1 MERMPQSPL
10 EADAAHIMALKAAEG
25 AGVPQDWMAALDH
38 LQRSAQLGSRLAQA
52 ELAGLSGQWT
62 LAQGILAGDMVPESR
77 WSQLASSVDLAKWL
91 KPPRSVVCSEKLRMV
106 GVEGIAVPEM
116 CDWVIARARPRLAPA
131 RVARRKSDEVLV
143 GTSERTNSVCGF
155 GARDG
160 DLILAIL
167 RARISDVT
175 ETPLHSLEPTNILHY
190 TVGQEF
196 RPHFDIVLDPD
207 SPDYAMKFAEGGQ
220 RTLTFLL
227 PLNDDYEG
235 GETDFLTLGM
245 RWKGRKGTGL
255 FFWNVMPD
263 GKLDPLTYHAGRPPT
278 RGEKWMLSQ
287 WIRTRPTDG

>member
-1 MERMPQSPL
+1 MPQSL
-10 EADAAHIMALKAAEG
+10 SEADAAHGMALKAAEG

-38 LQRSAQLGSRLAQA
+38 LRRSAQLGSRLAQA

-62 LAQGILAGDMVPESR
+62 LAQGILAGHVVPEAR
-77 WSQLASSVDLAKWL
+77 WSQLFSSVDLANWL
-91 KPPRSVVCSEKLRMV
+91 EPPRSVVISEKPRMV

-116 CDWVIARARPRLAPA
+116 CDWLIARALPRLAPA
-131 RVARRKSDEVLV
+131 TVTDRKSNEILA

-155 GARDG
+155 GEREG

-175 ETPLHSLEPTNILHY
+175 KTPLRALEPTNILHY
-190 TVGQEF
+190 SVGQEF

-207 SPDYAMKFAEGGQ
+207 SPGYAMKLAAGGQ

-235 GETDFLTLGM
+235 GETDFLALGM

-255 FFWNVMPD
+255 FFWSVKPD
-263 GKLDPLTYHAGRPPT
+263 GALDPLTYHAGRAPT
-278 RGEKWMLSQ
+278 RGEKWLLSQ
-287 WIRTRPTDG
+287 WIRSRPADG

>member
-1 MERMPQSPL
+1 
-10 EADAAHIMALKAAEG
+10 MALKAAEG

-62 LAQGILAGDMVPESR
+62 LAQGILAGDETLDSR
-77 WSQLASSVDLAKWL
+77 RSQLASSVDLAKWL
-91 KPPRSVVCSEKLRMV
+91 KPPRSVVVSEKPRIV
-106 GVEGIAVPEM
+106 GVEGIGVPEI
-116 CDWVIARARPRLAPA
+116 CDWLIARALPRLSSAK
-131 RVARRKSDEVLV
+131 VNDRKTNEVLV

-167 RARISDVT
+167 RSRISEVT
-175 ETPLHSLEPTNILHY
+175 KTPLHSLEPTNVLHY
-190 TVGQEF
+190 SVGQEF

-207 SPDYAMKFAEGGQ
+207 SPGYAIKFAEGRQ

-227 PLNDDYEG
+227 SLNDDYEG
-235 GETDFLTLGM
+235 GETDFLALRM
-245 RWKGRKGTGL
+245 RWKGRKGAGL
-255 FFWNVMPD
+255 FFWSVKAD
-263 GKLDPLTYHAGRPPT
+263 GTLDRLTYHAGRAPT

-287 WIRTRPTDG
+287 WIRSRPTDG